1 MSKLRYILY
10 ARKSTEAKE
19 RQALSIPEQIS
30 ECRKCIETLG
40 LTVVK
45 ELQESKSAFKTN
57 NRPAFDT
64 MLAMIKRNEADAIL
78 TWKPDRLCRN
88 PKEGGELLQLLQN
101 DVIKEIRTPLGDSY
115 TPESDQII
123 LLIHFGMANQYSRNI
138 SQNVRR
144 SLPNKV
150 GRGEYFREAP
160 LGYENFGKVKGHR
173 NIQPN
178 AFEAPIMKGAF
189 EMASIGCFSLK
200 YIAEELF
207 GKGLRT
213 KKGKPISKSHL
224 YQMLSNPIYYGY
236 FYFKGELY
244 KGSYTPIISK
254 DLYDKVQIALG
265 NRSKPKINSW
275 KSPYNCLIKCSYCG
289 CSITTTVKRKYN
301 KGTDRTAIYTYH
313 NCTKRH
319 GFCPQK
325 PVMTSKLEEMLVNVV
340 SGVSIDKDV
349 WSLGMEL
356 VKSKYSSQVKQ
367 HNTQLEHHREV
378 YNTLQDRL
386 NRLIIMRADDEI
398 TPEEFKE
405 QRNLIM
411 EERSK
416 VEDKINDTKYSSDNW
431 LERTEE
437 FLDTAYYA
445 KEVIQGEDI
454 EKKRKLI
461 TTLCCDLTLK
471 DGNLDVTYRKPFDVL
486 LNPAYSTSW
495 LGDRDSNPNTWD
507 QNP

>member
-1 MSKLRYILY
+1 
-10 ARKSTEAKE
+10 
-19 RQALSIPEQIS
+19 
-30 ECRKCIETLG
+30 
-40 LTVVK
+40 
-45 ELQESKSAFKTN
+45 
-57 NRPAFDT
+57 
-64 MLAMIKRNEADAIL
+64 
-78 TWKPDRLCRN
+78 
-88 PKEGGELLQLLQN
+88 
-101 DVIKEIRTPLGDSY
+101 
-115 TPESDQII
+115 
-123 LLIHFGMANQYSRNI
+123 
-138 SQNVRR
+138 
-144 SLPNKV
+144 
-150 GRGEYFREAP
+150 
-160 LGYENFGKVKGHR
+160 
-173 NIQPN
+173 
-178 AFEAPIMKGAF
+178 
-189 EMASIGCFSLK
+189 
-200 YIAEELF
+200 
-207 GKGLRT
+207 
-213 KKGKPISKSHL
+213 
-224 YQMLSNPIYYGY
+224 
-236 FYFKGELY
+236 
-244 KGSYTPIISK
+244 
-254 DLYDKVQIALG
+254 
-265 NRSKPKINSW
+265 
-275 KSPYNCLIKCSYCG
+275 
-289 CSITTTVKRKYN
+289 
-301 KGTDRTAIYTYH
+301 
-313 NCTKRH
+313 
-319 GFCPQK
+319 
-325 PVMTSKLEEMLVNVV
+325 MTSKLEEMLVNVV